1 MLQRL
6 IHSARVNVFESS
18 RFYYWVLLTVVGY
31 SILNQ
36 STRKFLWVLF
46 DKEYPPNPAGV
57 IIYSLTGAALIISF
71 LMLLKVIRK
80 DLIFYMGILAFVIL
94 IQSLIFT
101 TTFDW
106 WSFSDFFINNNGF
119 YLLKYLFPF
128 LFLSVWVELNK
139 SERYGFSFF
148 FYLKKL
154 LVFNACLIYVGAV
167 FSLSL
172 FESYPLSGRWGYSGI
187 LWSGGM
193 NNIMYAICLIH
204 HWSTIKKLDWE
215 FFVLS
220 SSLLLM
226 GQKSALLYLLLIIIF
241 VVNKRV
247 IIKKIFLATILLLIV
262 NFNRIISF
270 VSSFDSFWSSV
281 YEKHGALGVF
291 LSLRN
296 ENIEKILSQHF
307 TNDTL
312 IPKFLFGGLA
322 TFPERVEMYPVDVF
336 FYFGAIGLIA
346 TIIFYV
352 KWISKFKYAIP
363 VVVASFGGQL
373 YDIIPAMLIFFVWSR
388 ICGYEK
394 IKS

>member
-1 MLQRL
+1 MLRRL
-6 IHSARVNVFESS
+6 AHSARVNVFESA
-18 RFYYWVLLTVVGY
+18 RFYYWVLWTAVGY

-36 STRKFLWVLF
+36 SARKFLWVIF
-46 DKEYPPNPAGV
+46 DKQYPPNPAGV
-57 IIYSLTGAALIISF
+57 MIYSLTGVALIISF
-71 LMLLKVIRK
+71 LVLLKYIRK
-80 DLIFYMGILAFVIL
+80 DLFFYIGLLVFLVL

-101 TTFDW
+101 TAFNW
-106 WSFSDFFINNNGF
+106 GYFSNFFIYDNGF

-128 LFLSVWVELNK
+128 LFISIWSKLNK
-139 SERYGFSFF
+139 SELYGFSFF

-154 LVFNACLIYVGAV
+154 LVFNAWLIYIGAL

-204 HWSTIKKLDWE
+204 HWSTLKKLDWE
-215 FFVLS
+215 FFLLS

-226 GQKSALLYLLLIIIF
+226 GQKSALLYLLLIIVF
-241 VVNKRV
+241 VVNKMV
-247 IIKKIFLATILLLIV
+247 FVKKIFFAVVLLLV
-262 NFNRIISF
+262 VYFNRIISF
-270 VSSFDSFWSSV
+270 ISSFDSFWSSV

-296 ENIEKILSQHF
+296 ENIEKILGQQF
-307 TNDTL
+307 TNEN
-312 IPKFLFGGLA
+312 IISKFLFGGLA
-322 TFPERVEMYPVDVF
+322 TFPERVEMYPIDVF

-346 TIIFYV
+346 TVVFYI
-352 KWISKFKYAIP
+352 KWIPRFKYAIP
-363 VVVASFGGQL
+363 IVVASFGGQL

-388 ICGYEK
+388 LDVPMRK
-394 IKS
+394 

>member
-6 IHSARVNVFESS
+6 IHSARVNVFESA
-18 RFYYWVLLTVVGY
+18 RFYYLVLWAVVGY

-36 STRKFLWVLF
+36 STRKFLWVIF
-46 DKEYPPNPAGV
+46 DKQYPPNPAGV

-80 DLIFYMGILAFVIL
+80 DLIFYMGLLAFGIL
-94 IQSLIFT
+94 IQALILT
-101 TTFDW
+101 TPFDW
-106 WSFSDFFINNNGF
+106 GCFSGFFINNNGF

-128 LFLSVWVELNK
+128 LFLSIWVELNK
-139 SERYGFSFF
+139 NDGYGFSFF
-148 FYLKKL
+148 FYLKKI
-154 LVFNACLIYVGAV
+154 LVFNAYLIYVGAV

-204 HWSTIKKLDWE
+204 HWSALKKLDWE

-220 SSLLLM
+220 SSLILM

-247 IIKKIFLATILLLIV
+247 IIKKVFLAAILLLIIY
-262 NFNRIISF
+262 FDRMISF
-270 VSSFDSFWSSV
+270 VSSFNFFWNGV

-296 ENIEKILSQHF
+296 ENIEKILCQQF
-307 TNDTL
+307 TNEN
-312 IPKFLFGGLA
+312 IISKFLFGGLA

-352 KWISKFKYAIP
+352 KWVPKFKYAIP

-388 ICGYEK
+388 LCCYEK